1 MKKKFIAVYALIG
14 VLALGSTTLTSCVDD
29 NESASVT
36 AIRDAKAAQL
46 NALANYQNVKAQNE
60 QIVAQAKAAFKNAE
74 AAAKRAQ
81 AIKDSLEAEV
91 KKATISKDIEA
102 ALTTAEAK
110 LVAQQALL
118 AVAKADLEKVLDV
131 VDMAQKERIQNLLDA
146 ADAIMNGGSYD
157 IYKLGNLNGD
167 PNYGWATSI
176 DGSEV
181 TITAEKSLIGLDA
194 KTKENVG
201 LKYQLIEK
209 QAERV
214 AAEYDLTD
222 TQLKIAE
229 YVRRANEQ
237 LAVDK
242 AVLEQYKTF
251 STADREAALK
261 AYQEGNAKLES
272 LQTVQESAEAVY
284 EAEAQ
289 KIAAANTNI
298 GATEVEKF
306 FALDENK
313 KYLEDGSSM
322 VGSREYREGEP
333 ITVTYDDG
341 TVSETTPY
349 YTMDGL
355 GHSSYAEITFDE
367 EKLANLVEDAEN
379 NVTTAE
385 QALEDAEED
394 QTEGLKDDA
403 VVNIYYKGESY
414 TTYKAAKDARD
425 DAEEAYATS
434 HAESDQME
442 YESLRDQIQEYENG
456 LQEAVDGAQQGLDEA
471 NEEQARVT
479 ALNTLLTGEA
489 FTTYQTVYDAYIAAV
504 DASMEKYVEKMK
516 ADHNYQ
522 VQSDLN
528 GVLLK
533 VANGYTDWTKEISLL
548 EQKINNAEKWIAAM
562 TDTPVISG
570 GEITSEGEGY
580 TEAQRQ
586 AYIEALDV
594 EIARLEKQ
602 IEVMEAQ
609 YDSYMQ
615 QVEELINSD
624 DTTTPAPE
632 TPAEGEETPAA

>member
-1 MKKKFIAVYALIG
+1 MKKKFIAVYALMG

-91 KKATISKDIEA
+91 EKATISKDIEV
-102 ALTTAEAK
+102 ALTTAEAQ

-181 TITAEKSLIGLDA
+181 TIKAEESLIGVDA
-194 KTKENVG
+194 TTNKKG

-229 YVRRANEQ
+229 YVRQANEQ

-261 AYQEGNAKLES
+261 AYQEGEAKLKS
-272 LQTVQESAEAVY
+272 LQTVKESAEAVY
-284 EAEAQ
+284 DAEAQ

-313 KYLEDGSSM
+313 KYLEDGS
-322 VGSREYREGEP
+322 VGIGSREYREGEP

-341 TVSETTPY
+341 TVSEETPN
-349 YTMDGL
+349 YTVDGL

-379 NVTTAE
+379 DVTTAE
-385 QALEDAEED
+385 QALEDAEEA
-394 QTEGLKDDA
+394 QTEGQKDDA
-403 VVNIYYKGESY
+403 VVDISYNGESY

-434 HAESDQME
+434 HAESDQIK
-442 YESLRDQIQEYENG
+442 YESLRNQIQVYENG
-456 LQEAVDGAQQGLDEA
+456 LQKTVDDAQQRLDEA

-504 DASMEKYVEKMK
+504 DASMEKCVENKK
-516 ADHNYQ
+516 ADHNYR
-522 VQSDLN
+522 VQSALN
-528 GVLLK
+528 GVLLN
-533 VANGYTDWTKEISLL
+533 VANGYTDWTNAISSL
-548 EQKINNAEKWIAAM
+548 EQGINSAEKWIAAM
-562 TDTPVISG
+562 TDAPVISE

>member
-29 NESASVT
+29 NESPSVT

-91 KKATISKDIEA
+91 KKATISKDIEV
-102 ALTTAEAK
+102 ALTTAEAQ

-167 PNYGWATSI
+167 PNYGWTTSI

-181 TITAEKSLIGLDA
+181 TITAEESLIGVDA
-194 KTKENVG
+194 TTNKNVG
-201 LKYQLIEK
+201 LKYQLIGK

-222 TQLKIAE
+222 TQLKIAD
-229 YVRRANEQ
+229 YVRQANEQ

-261 AYQEGNAKLES
+261 AYQEGKAKLKS
-272 LQTVQESAEAVY
+272 LQTVKESAGAVY
-284 EAEAQ
+284 DAEAQ

-313 KYLEDGSSM
+313 KYLEDGS

-341 TVSETTPY
+341 TVSETTPD
-349 YTMDGL
+349 YTVDGL

-385 QALEDAEED
+385 QTLEDAEEAK
-394 QTEGLKDDA
+394 TEGLKDDA
-403 VVNIYYKGESY
+403 EVYIYYNEESY

-442 YESLRDQIQEYENG
+442 YESLRNQIQEYENE
-456 LQEAVDGAQQGLDEA
+456 LQKTVDDAQQRLDEA

-504 DASMEKYVEKMK
+504 DASKEKYVEKMK

-528 GVLLK
+528 GVLLN

-548 EQKINNAEKWIAAM
+548 EQDINNAEKWIAAM
-562 TDTPVISG
+562 TDDPVTSE

>member
-102 ALTTAEAK
+102 ALTTAEAQ

-181 TITAEKSLIGLDA
+181 TITPEESLIGVDDDN
-194 KTKENVG
+194 KNVG
-201 LKYQLIEK
+201 LKYQLIGK

-222 TQLKIAE
+222 TQLKIAD
-229 YVRRANEQ
+229 YVRQANEQ

-261 AYQEGNAKLES
+261 AYQEGEAKLKS

-284 EAEAQ
+284 DAEAQ

-313 KYLEDGSSM
+313 KYLEDGS
-322 VGSREYREGEP
+322 VGSREHRKGEP

-341 TVSETTPY
+341 TVSETTPD

-379 NVTTAE
+379 DVTTAE
-385 QALEDAEED
+385 QALEDAEEAK
-394 QTEGLKDDA
+394 TEGQKDDA
-403 VVNIYYKGESY
+403 EVDISYNEESY

-434 HAESDQME
+434 HAESDQMK
-442 YESLRDQIQEYENG
+442 YESLRNQIQEYENE
-456 LQEAVDGAQQGLDEA
+456 LQEEVDAAQQILDEA

-504 DASMEKYVEKMK
+504 DASVEKDVEKMK

-528 GVLLK
+528 GVLLD
-533 VANGYTDWTKEISLL
+533 VANGYTDWTNEISLL
-548 EQKINNAEKWIAAM
+548 EQEINNAEKWIAAM
-562 TDTPVISG
+562 TDAPEISSED
-570 GEITSEGEGY
+570 EITSEGEGY

>member
-1 MKKKFIAVYALIG
+1 M
-14 VLALGSTTLTSCVDD
+14 
-29 NESASVT
+29 
-36 AIRDAKAAQL
+36 
-46 NALANYQNVKAQNE
+46 
-60 QIVAQAKAAFKNAE
+60 
-74 AAAKRAQ
+74 
-81 AIKDSLEAEV
+81 
-91 KKATISKDIEA
+91 
-102 ALTTAEAK
+102 ALTTAEAQ

-167 PNYGWATSI
+167 PNYGWTTSI

-181 TITAEKSLIGLDA
+181 TITAEESLIGVDA
-194 KTKENVG
+194 TTNKNVG
-201 LKYQLIEK
+201 LKYQLIGK

-222 TQLKIAE
+222 TQLKIAD
-229 YVRRANEQ
+229 YVRQANEQ

-261 AYQEGNAKLES
+261 AYQEGKAKLKS
-272 LQTVQESAEAVY
+272 LQTVKESAGAVY
-284 EAEAQ
+284 DAEAQ

-313 KYLEDGSSM
+313 KYLEDGS

-341 TVSETTPY
+341 TVSETTPD
-349 YTMDGL
+349 YTVDGL

-385 QALEDAEED
+385 QTLEDAEEAK
-394 QTEGLKDDA
+394 TEGLKDDA
-403 VVNIYYKGESY
+403 EVYIYYNEESY

-442 YESLRDQIQEYENG
+442 YESLRNQIQEYENE
-456 LQEAVDGAQQGLDEA
+456 LQKTVDDAQQRLDEA

-504 DASMEKYVEKMK
+504 DASKEKYVEKMK

-528 GVLLK
+528 GVLLN

-548 EQKINNAEKWIAAM
+548 EQDINNAEKWIAAM
-562 TDTPVISG
+562 TDDPVTSE

>member
-29 NESASVT
+29 NESPSVT

-91 KKATISKDIEA
+91 KKATISKDIEV
-102 ALTTAEAK
+102 ALTSAEAQ

-176 DGSEV
+176 DESEV
-181 TITAEKSLIGLDA
+181 TITAEESLIGVDA
-194 KTKENVG
+194 TTNKNVG
-201 LKYQLIEK
+201 LKYQLIGK

-214 AAEYDLTD
+214 AAEYDLTG

-229 YVRRANEQ
+229 YVRQANEQ

-261 AYQEGNAKLES
+261 AYQEGEAKLKS
-272 LQTVQESAEAVY
+272 LQTVKESAEAVY
-284 EAEAQ
+284 DAEAQ

-313 KYLEDGSSM
+313 KYLEVGS
-322 VGSREYREGEP
+322 VGSREYRKGEP

-341 TVSETTPY
+341 TVSETTPN
-349 YTMDGL
+349 YTEDGL
-355 GHSSYAEITFDE
+355 DHSSYAEITFDE

-379 NVTTAE
+379 DVTTAE
-385 QALEDAEED
+385 QTLEDAEED

-403 VVNIYYKGESY
+403 EVSIHYNGESY

-442 YESLRDQIQEYENG
+442 YESLRNQIQEYENE
-456 LQEAVDGAQQGLDEA
+456 LQKSVDGAQKSLDEA

-504 DASMEKYVEKMK
+504 DASMEKCVEKKK
-516 ADHNYQ
+516 ADHNYE

-562 TDTPVISG
+562 TDTPVISVG
-570 GEITSEGEGY
+570 GEIISEGEGC

-594 EIARLEKQ
+594 EIARLEKE

>member
-102 ALTTAEAK
+102 ALTTAEAQ

-181 TITAEKSLIGLDA
+181 TITPEESLIGVDDDN
-194 KTKENVG
+194 KNVG
-201 LKYQLIEK
+201 LKYQLIGK

-214 AAEYDLTD
+214 AAEYDLTG

-229 YVRRANEQ
+229 YVRQANEQ
-237 LAVDK
+237 LAVNK

-261 AYQEGNAKLES
+261 AYQEGEAKLKS

-284 EAEAQ
+284 DAEAQ

-313 KYLEDGSSM
+313 KYLEDGS

-341 TVSETTPY
+341 TVSETTPD

-379 NVTTAE
+379 DVTTAE
-385 QALEDAEED
+385 QALEDAEEAK
-394 QTEGLKDDA
+394 TEGQKDDA
-403 VVNIYYKGESY
+403 EVDISYNEESY

-434 HAESDQME
+434 HAESDQMK
-442 YESLRDQIQEYENG
+442 YESLRNQIQEYENE
-456 LQEAVDGAQQGLDEA
+456 LQEEVDAAQQILDEA

-504 DASMEKYVEKMK
+504 DASVEKDVEKMK

-528 GVLLK
+528 GVLLD

-548 EQKINNAEKWIAAM
+548 EQEINNAEKWIAAM
-562 TDTPVISG
+562 TDAPEISSED
-570 GEITSEGEGY
+570 EITSEGEGY